1 MIGFTI
7 NSESERIALCQSLM
21 NSEEA
26 LRVEVINTVV
36 QMSED
41 LDNGGKQYWTEK
53 LMDLSIDLKVTK
65 QLLERARTAKKRE
78 EIKEDDL

>member
-7 NSESERIALCQSLM
+7 NSESERIALCQSLI

-26 LRVEVINTVV
+26 LRVEVINTVI
-36 QMSED
+36 QMGED

-53 LMDLSIDLKVTK
+53 LMDLSIDLKVTR
-65 QLLERARTAKKRE
+65 QLLERAKTAKKRE
-78 EIKEDDL
+78 DIKEDDL

>member
-36 QMSED
+36 QMGED

-78 EIKEDDL
+78 DIKEDDL

>member
-36 QMSED
+36 QMGED

>member
-7 NSESERIALCQSLM
+7 NSENERLALCKSLIS
-21 NSEEA
+21 SEEA
-26 LRVEVINTVV
+26 LRSEVIETVV
-36 QMSED
+36 QMGED

-53 LMDLSIDLKVTK
+53 LMDLSVDLKVTK

>member
-7 NSESERIALCQSLM
+7 NSESERIALCQSLI

-26 LRVEVINTVV
+26 LRSEVINTVI
-36 QMSED
+36 QMGED

-53 LMDLSIDLKVTK
+53 LMDLSVDLKVVR
-65 QLLERARTAKKRE
+65 QLLERAKTAKKRE

>member
-36 QMSED
+36 QMGED
-41 LDNGGKQYWTEK
+41 LDNVGKQYWTEK
-53 LMDLSIDLKVTK
+53 LMDLSVDLKVTK
-65 QLLERARTAKKRE
+65 QLLERAKTAKKRE

>member
-7 NSESERIALCQSLM
+7 NSENERIALCQSLM

-36 QMSED
+36 QMGED

>member
-36 QMSED
+36 QMGED

-65 QLLERARTAKKRE
+65 QLLERARTAKKIE
-78 EIKEDDL
+78 DIKEDDL

>member
-26 LRVEVINTVV
+26 LRAEVINSVV
-36 QMSED
+36 QMGED

-53 LMDLSIDLKVTK
+53 LMDLSVDLKVTR
-65 QLLERARTAKKRE
+65 QLLERAKTAKKRE
-78 EIKEDDL
+78 DIKEDDL

>member
-36 QMSED
+36 QMGED

-65 QLLERARTAKKRE
+65 QLLERAKTAKKRE

>member
-26 LRVEVINTVV
+26 LRTEVINAVV
-36 QMSED
+36 QMGED

>member
-7 NSESERIALCQSLM
+7 NSESERIALGQSLM

-36 QMSED
+36 QMGED

-53 LMDLSIDLKVTK
+53 LMALSIYLKVTK

-78 EIKEDDL
+78 DIKEDDL

>member
-65 QLLERARTAKKRE
+65 QLLERAKTAKKRE

>member
-7 NSESERIALCQSLM
+7 NSESERIALCQSLI

-26 LRVEVINTVV
+26 LRVEVINTVI
-36 QMSED
+36 QMGED

>member
-1 MIGFTI
+1 
-7 NSESERIALCQSLM
+7 M

-26 LRVEVINTVV
+26 LRTEVINTVV
-36 QMSED
+36 QMGED

>member
-7 NSESERIALCQSLM
+7 NSENERIALCQSLM
-21 NSEEA
+21 NSEDA
-26 LRVEVINTVV
+26 LRSEVINTVI
-36 QMSED
+36 QMGED

-53 LMDLSIDLKVTK
+53 LMDLSVDLKVTK

-78 EIKEDDL
+78 DIKEDDL

>member
-26 LRVEVINTVV
+26 LRTEVINTVV
-36 QMSED
+36 QMGED

>member
-36 QMSED
+36 QMGED

-65 QLLERARTAKKRE
+65 QLLERAKTAKKIE